1 MTMELSGKTAV
12 ITGASRGLG
21 AGLARDFARR
31 GMRLGLCARS
41 APALAA
47 GPDVVAAELDVRD
60 ADAVDGFC
68 RAVTEQLGPIDLWIN
83 NAGVLEP
90 IRPLVAAPAAEWA
103 RHIEINVLGVAWG
116 SAAFCR
122 HRRQVGPG
130 GTLVNISSGAGRRG
144 YFGWSAYCAGKA
156 AVDRMSECLALEEIA
171 AGTRILSVAPGIVE
185 TRMQEQIRASSADD
199 FPEVERFRQI
209 KEDDRFS
216 SPEWVAA
223 RLLELVFDP
232 ARATDEVLVG
242 LPLEHAV

>member
-1 MTMELSGKTAV
+1 MELAGKTAV

-31 GMRLGLCARS
+31 GMRLGLCARG
-41 APALAA
+41 APVLPD
-47 GPDVVAAELDVRD
+47 GPDVVAAAELDVRD
-60 ADAVDGFC
+60 AEGIEGFC
-68 RAVTEQLGPIDLWIN
+68 ARVSARLGPIDLWIN

-90 IRPLVAAPAAEWA
+90 IGPLVQAQADEWA

-130 GTLVNISSGAGRRG
+130 GTLVNVSSGAGRKG
-144 YFGWSAYCAGKA
+144 YFGWSAYCAAKA
-156 AVDRMSECLALEEIA
+156 AVDRLSECLALEEKA

-185 TRMQEQIRASSADD
+185 SRMQEQIRASSAAD
-199 FPEVERFRQI
+199 FPEVDRFVRM
-209 KEDDRFS
+209 KEEDRFS

-232 ARATDEVLVG
+232 AQATEQVLVG
-242 LPLEHAV
+242 LPLQHPV